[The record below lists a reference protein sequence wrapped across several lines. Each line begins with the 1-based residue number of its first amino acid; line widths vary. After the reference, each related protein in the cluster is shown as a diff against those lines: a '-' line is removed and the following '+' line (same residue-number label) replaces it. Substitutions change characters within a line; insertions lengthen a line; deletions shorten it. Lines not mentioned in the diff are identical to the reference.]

1 MIECNEIN
9 VSYTGDLVV
18 EAVSFSI
25 REPAIIGVIGPNGA
39 GKSTLLKA
47 MLAII
52 PHSGEV
58 LIDGVPAKKK
68 FETSGIRGTK
78 KVRSISRFQSLYKN
92 VCHWE
97 RIRVSAFCESLNGKT
112 GLR

>member
-78 KVRSISRFQSLYKN
+78 KCGRFHVSN
-92 VCHWE
+92 HCTRMCVTGN
-97 RIRVSAFCESLNGKT
+97 VSACRLFAKA
-112 GLR
+112 